1 MISSQS
7 TDSSPVESVLHAAE
21 GEKDQE
27 GKSFTYERRILNQE
41 DVKQLSKDFDIVIIA
56 SGAGD
61 PHTCHPIEPQYS

>member
-7 TDSSPVESVLHAAE
+7 TDSSPGESVLHAAE

-27 GKSFTYERRILNQE
+27 VKSFTYERRILNQE

-61 PHTCHPIEPQYS
+61 PHSCHAIELQYI

>member
-7 TDSSPVESVLHAAE
+7 TDSSPVESVLHAADD
-21 GEKDQE
+21 GKDRV

-61 PHTCHPIEPQYS
+61 PHSCHAIELQYI